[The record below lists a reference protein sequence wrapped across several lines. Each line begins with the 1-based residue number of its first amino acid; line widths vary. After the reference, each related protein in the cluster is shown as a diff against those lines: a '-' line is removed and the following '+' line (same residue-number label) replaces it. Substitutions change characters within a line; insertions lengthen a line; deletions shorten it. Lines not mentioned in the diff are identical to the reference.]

1 MITPQFQLAKLPF
14 PDGDFV
20 HAHFTL
26 QRGSGE
32 QLLYNGCWNLYDFVC
47 VGGGEYL
54 DYSQLPQP
62 NMEAQ
67 IDPPSF
73 MFYVMY
79 VLLWFVVVLMN
90 VIDIVWDVVEC
101 NVITF
106 NLA

>member
-1 MITPQFQLAKLPF
+1 MSNCYTMVVGICTIL
-14 PDGDFV
+14 
-20 HAHFTL
+20 
-26 QRGSGE
+26 
-32 QLLYNGCWNLYDFVC
+32 C
-47 VGGGEYL
+47 VWGGEYL